1 MVETRRTQVERSAT
15 TRKMLIDAAVD
26 SLVEHGWAAT
36 TTVEVCRRTGLTRG
50 AVVHHFPSLPSL
62 LASALD
68 AVYDDLIRTA
78 VREPATLADAI
89 DATWACVGDRRFKA
103 VIESWLA
110 AANDRDLAREIGP
123 VVANFAK
130 LVSPDGA
137 LRDLTLNADARLFY
151 LTARET
157 MLGLALGRA
166 LSAGRALPHE
176 TVVLDD
182 LRSRAAELDGR
193 PRS

>member
-15 TRKMLIDAAVD
+15 TRKVLIGAAVD

-62 LASALD
+62 LASALE
-68 AVYDDLIRTA
+68 AVYDDLIRTV
-78 VREPATLADAI
+78 VREPATLVDAI
-89 DATWACVGDRRFKA
+89 DVTWACIGDRRFKA

-110 AANDRDLAREIGP
+110 AANDRALAREIGP

-137 LRDLTLNADARLFY
+137 LRALTLNADARLLY
-151 LTARET
+151 LTAREA

-176 TVVLDD
+176 EAVLDE
-182 LRSRAAELDGR
+182 LRARAADVDGA